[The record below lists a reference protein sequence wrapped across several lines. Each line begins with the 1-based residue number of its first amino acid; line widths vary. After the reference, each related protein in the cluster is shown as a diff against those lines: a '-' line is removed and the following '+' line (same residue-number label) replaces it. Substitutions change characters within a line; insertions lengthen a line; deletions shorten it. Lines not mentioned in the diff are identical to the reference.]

1 MMYNFKKSLEDRLEN
16 RKFWLNYYSHCLK
29 HGSISEI
36 TKKEFYKDRIL
47 LKIFFNFYYLPYNI
61 YKFFSKTIMI
71 HRYEKIKKEIEILKK
86 TIEYESKSI

>member
-61 YKFFSKTIMI
+61 YKFLSKIIMI